1 MTGKTPRQWGQW
13 VQTLGTMT
21 DAAKLSAKA
30 DLCLSAPSPAAVL
43 AAPVLAKHLGI
54 SRQAALRRI
63 GSAPCVLASGLDPQP
78 AQRLLA
84 LMSAL
89 GLRVRLVQSDSAA
102 RRVDVSVQLSVWSDA
117 KRLSKRI
124 AAVMDR
130 DPHDIAIA
138 LAQPGGLIL
147 QDLDGDDANTLCT
160 QLRRTRGLVILR
172 SDPETALYDLFA
184 SRPLSIK
191 EDHRLRSCL
200 RLIGSDPDPVTGA
213 VAAGLG
219 RSLRD
224 HVLSHLPDI
233 GLFALDRCF
242 QRYDLILSNVSG
254 WLTKDLADFLAGR
267 TAQPRSRFEVI
278 TPDSPLA
285 LDLGLSQQV
294 ARQFRGDYA
303 AIGLNTRLVL
313 SGRARNT

>member
-1 MTGKTPRQWGQW
+1 
-13 VQTLGTMT
+13 MT
-21 DAAKLSAKA
+21 DAANLSAKA

-54 SRQAALRRI
+54 SRQAALRRL
-63 GSAPCVLASGLDPQP
+63 GSAPCVLATCLDPQP

-89 GLRVRLVQSDSAA
+89 GLRVRLVQSNSAA

-124 AAVMDR
+124 ADVMDR

-147 QDLDGDDANTLCT
+147 QDLDGDDANSLCA

-172 SDPETALYDLFA
+172 SDPETAVYDVFA
-184 SRPLSIK
+184 NRPLSDA
-191 EDHRLRSCL
+191 EGHRLRSCL
-200 RLIGSDPDPVTGA
+200 RLIGSTPDPVTGA

-224 HVLSHLPDI
+224 HVLSRLPDL

-242 QRYDLILSNVSG
+242 QRYDLMLSDVSG

-267 TAQPRSRFEVI
+267 TAKPRSRFEVI
-278 TPDSPLA
+278 SPETPLP
-285 LDLGLSQQV
+285 LDLGLTQQV

-313 SGRARNT
+313 SGRARNS